1 MSDVQD
7 KISLVCKNIEKILL
21 HKNKK
26 YGNSALEP
34 LGIFAKNLTAEDGI
48 KQRLDDKLKRI
59 QMTPIDKQ
67 FAKNDLYDIVGYCLL
82 LIISYNY
89 LDIEDLLD

>member
-1 MSDVQD
+1 MDSTSD

-59 QMTPIDKQ
+59 QMTPIGKQ
-67 FAKNDLYDIVGYCLL
+67 FAKNDLYDLIGYLIL
-82 LIISYNY
+82 LIVSYEYFNV
-89 LDIEDLLD
+89 DELLD